1 MKRIGRSSKPYA
13 INVFPIGGEKKC
25 AEVCV
30 SEPVLMS
37 TMRVDEGGR
46 YLLRFYNP
54 EIEEKTFGLKIRDKE
69 TKITMP
75 QAAIVSVVFDGER
88 FVVEDKKI
96 VI

>member
-1 MKRIGRSSKPYA
+1 
-13 INVFPIGGEKKC
+13 
-25 AEVCV
+25 
-30 SEPVLMS
+30 MS

-75 QAAIVSVVFDGER
+75 KAAIVSVVFDGER

>member
-1 MKRIGRSSKPYA
+1 M
-13 INVFPIGGEKKC
+13 
-25 AEVCV
+25 
-30 SEPVLMS
+30 
-37 TMRVDEGGR
+37 
-46 YLLRFYNP
+46 LRFYNP

-75 QAAIVSVVFDGER
+75 KAAIVSVVFDGER